1 VDVVLLGHNGERI
14 GLPVSYRDSRTDGVM
29 ARAIEQLGKAD
40 IYDRSGIQ
48 FLPFNTLY
56 QLRALVE
63 QQPELAAQV
72 THVLMIPDYFSY
84 RLTGKM
90 NWEYTNAT
98 TTQLVN
104 INSDSWDENLLNWAG
119 ASPRWFGTPTH
130 PGNVIG
136 QWLCPQGNTI
146 PVVAV
151 ASHDTASAVI
161 AAPLA
166 SRDAAWLS
174 SGTWSLMGFES
185 KTPYTS
191 EQALAANITNEGGA
205 EGRYRVLKNI
215 MGLWLLQRV
224 LKEQNISDLP
234 ALIAETETLAPC
246 SFLINPNDD
255 RFINPAHMSSEI
267 QSVCRD
273 SNQPV
278 PYSPAEF
285 ARCIF
290 DSLALL
296 YADVLSELAALR
308 GKPFSQLHI
317 VGGGCQN
324 QLLNQLCADACGITV
339 IAGPIEASTLGNI
352 GIQLMTLD
360 ELISNASDA
369 ADKLRFRAL
378 SSPELYEG
386 DGDLRVRVSF
396 NKENRTLTI
405 ADNGIGMNRD
415 EVIDHLGTIAKSGTK
430 AFLESM
436 GSDQAKD
443 SQLIGQFGVGFYSA
457 FIVADKVTVRTR
469 AAGESAENGV
479 FWESHGEGEYTVADI
494 TKADRGT
501 EITLHLREGEE

>member
-1 VDVVLLGHNGERI
+1 MTFRHCVAVDLGASSGRVMLASYHREQRTLQLREIHRFVNCLQKQDGFDCWDIDTLEAEIRTGLNKVCEEGIHIDSIGIDTWGVDYVLLDGNGNRV

-29 ARAIEQLGKAD
+29 AHALAQLGKAE
-40 IYDRSGIQ
+40 IYGRSGIQ

-63 QQPELAAQV
+63 QQPELVANVA
-72 THVLMIPDYFSY
+72 HALLIPDYFSY
-84 RLTGKM
+84 RLTGQM

-104 INSDSWDENLLNWAG
+104 INSDSWDENLLNWTG
-119 ASPRWFGTPTH
+119 ASRDWFGTPTH

-136 QWLCPQGNTI
+136 HWTCPQENAI

-166 SRDAAWLS
+166 SQDAAYLS

-191 EQALAANITNEGGA
+191 DTALAANITNEGGA

-224 LKEQNISDLP
+224 LKEQRISDLT
-234 ALIAETETLAPC
+234 ALIGEAETLPAC
-246 SFLINPNDD
+246 RFLINPNDD
-255 RFINPAHMSSEI
+255 RFINPANMSAEI
-267 QSVCRD
+267 QAACRETA
-273 SNQPV
+273 QPV
-278 PYSPAEF
+278 PESAADL

-296 YADVLSELAALR
+296 YAEVLHELATLR

-324 QLLNQLCADACGITV
+324 HLLNQLCANACGITV
-339 IAGPIEASTLGNI
+339 LAGPVEASTLGNI
-352 GIQLMTLD
+352 GIQLVTLD
-360 ELISNASDA
+360 EL
-369 ADKLRFRAL
+369 ADVDQFRQVVTGNYGLTTFIPHPDHEIARYRTQFQQQR
-378 SSPELYEG
+378 PTKELC
-386 DGDLRVRVSF
+386 
-396 NKENRTLTI
+396 
-405 ADNGIGMNRD
+405 A
-415 EVIDHLGTIAKSGTK
+415 
-430 AFLESM
+430 
-436 GSDQAKD
+436 
-443 SQLIGQFGVGFYSA
+443 
-457 FIVADKVTVRTR
+457 
-469 AAGESAENGV
+469 
-479 FWESHGEGEYTVADI
+479 
-494 TKADRGT
+494 
-501 EITLHLREGEE
+501 

>member
-1 VDVVLLGHNGERI
+1 MLASYHREQRTLQLREIHRFVNCLQKQDGFDCWDIDTLEAEIRTGLNKVCEEGIHIDSIGIDTWGVDYVLLDSNGNRV

-29 ARAIEQLGKAD
+29 AHALAQLGKAE
-40 IYDRSGIQ
+40 IYGRSGIQ

-63 QQPELAAQV
+63 QQPELVANVA
-72 THVLMIPDYFSY
+72 HALLIPDYFSY
-84 RLTGKM
+84 RLTGQM

-104 INSDSWDENLLNWAG
+104 INSDSWDENLLNWTG
-119 ASPRWFGTPTH
+119 ASRDWFGTPTH

-136 QWLCPQGNTI
+136 HWTCPQENAI

-166 SRDAAWLS
+166 SQDAAYLS

-191 EQALAANITNEGGA
+191 DTALAANITNEGGA

-224 LKEQNISDLP
+224 LKEQRISDLT
-234 ALIAETETLAPC
+234 ALIGEAETLPAC
-246 SFLINPNDD
+246 RFLINPNDD
-255 RFINPAHMSSEI
+255 RFINPANMSTEI
-267 QSVCRD
+267 QAACRETA
-273 SNQPV
+273 QPV
-278 PYSPAEF
+278 PESAADL

-296 YADVLSELAALR
+296 YAEVLHELATLR

-324 QLLNQLCADACGITV
+324 HLLNQLCANACGITV
-339 IAGPIEASTLGNI
+339 LAGPVEASTLGNI
-352 GIQLMTLD
+352 GIQLVTLD
-360 ELISNASDA
+360 EL
-369 ADKLRFRAL
+369 ADVDQFRQVVTGNYGLTTFIPHPDHEIARYRTQFQQQR
-378 SSPELYEG
+378 PTKELC
-386 DGDLRVRVSF
+386 
-396 NKENRTLTI
+396 
-405 ADNGIGMNRD
+405 A
-415 EVIDHLGTIAKSGTK
+415 
-430 AFLESM
+430 
-436 GSDQAKD
+436 
-443 SQLIGQFGVGFYSA
+443 
-457 FIVADKVTVRTR
+457 
-469 AAGESAENGV
+469 
-479 FWESHGEGEYTVADI
+479 
-494 TKADRGT
+494 
-501 EITLHLREGEE
+501 

>member
-1 VDVVLLGHNGERI
+1 MLASYHREQRTLQLREIHRFVNCLQKQDGFDCWDIDTLEAEIRTGLNKVCEEGIHIDSIGIDTWGVDYVLLDGNGNRV

-29 ARAIEQLGKAD
+29 AHALAQLGKAE
-40 IYDRSGIQ
+40 IYGRSGIQ

-63 QQPELAAQV
+63 QQPELVANVA
-72 THVLMIPDYFSY
+72 HALLIPDYFSY
-84 RLTGKM
+84 RLTGQM

-104 INSDSWDENLLNWAG
+104 INSDSWDENLLNWTG
-119 ASPRWFGTPTH
+119 ASRDWFGTPTH

-136 QWLCPQGNTI
+136 HWTCPQENAI

-166 SRDAAWLS
+166 SQDAAYLS

-191 EQALAANITNEGGA
+191 DTALAANITNEGGA

-224 LKEQNISDLP
+224 LKEQRISDLT
-234 ALIAETETLAPC
+234 ALIGEAETLPAC
-246 SFLINPNDD
+246 RFLINPNDE
-255 RFINPAHMSSEI
+255 RFINPANMSAEI
-267 QSVCRD
+267 QAACRETA
-273 SNQPV
+273 QPV
-278 PYSPAEF
+278 PESAADL

-296 YADVLSELAALR
+296 YAEVLHELATLR

-324 QLLNQLCADACGITV
+324 HLLNQLCANACGITV
-339 IAGPIEASTLGNI
+339 LAGPVEASTLGNI
-352 GIQLMTLD
+352 GIQLVTLD
-360 ELISNASDA
+360 EL
-369 ADKLRFRAL
+369 ADVDQFRQVVTGNYGLTTFIPHPDHEIARYRTQFQQQR
-378 SSPELYEG
+378 PTKELC
-386 DGDLRVRVSF
+386 
-396 NKENRTLTI
+396 
-405 ADNGIGMNRD
+405 A
-415 EVIDHLGTIAKSGTK
+415 
-430 AFLESM
+430 
-436 GSDQAKD
+436 
-443 SQLIGQFGVGFYSA
+443 
-457 FIVADKVTVRTR
+457 
-469 AAGESAENGV
+469 
-479 FWESHGEGEYTVADI
+479 
-494 TKADRGT
+494 
-501 EITLHLREGEE
+501 

>member
-1 VDVVLLGHNGERI
+1 MTFRHCVAVDLGASSGRVMLASYHREQRTLQLREIHRFVNCLQKQDGFDCWDIDTLEAEIRTGLNKVCEEGIHIDSIGIDTWGVDYVLLDSNGNRV

-29 ARAIEQLGKAD
+29 AHALAQLGKAE
-40 IYDRSGIQ
+40 IYGRSGIQ

-63 QQPELAAQV
+63 QQPELVANVA
-72 THVLMIPDYFSY
+72 HALLIPDYFSY
-84 RLTGKM
+84 RLTGQM

-104 INSDSWDENLLNWAG
+104 INSDSWDENLLNWTG
-119 ASPRWFGTPTH
+119 ASRDWFGTPTH

-136 QWLCPQGNTI
+136 HWTCPQENAI

-166 SRDAAWLS
+166 SQDAAYLS

-191 EQALAANITNEGGA
+191 DTALAANITNEGGA

-224 LKEQNISDLP
+224 LKEQRISDLT
-234 ALIAETETLAPC
+234 ALIGEAETLPAC
-246 SFLINPNDD
+246 RFLINPNDD
-255 RFINPAHMSSEI
+255 RFINPANMSTEI
-267 QSVCRD
+267 QAACRETA
-273 SNQPV
+273 QPV
-278 PYSPAEF
+278 PESAADL

-296 YADVLSELAALR
+296 YAEVLHELATLR

-324 QLLNQLCADACGITV
+324 HLLNQLCANACGITV
-339 IAGPIEASTLGNI
+339 LAGPVEASTLGNI
-352 GIQLMTLD
+352 GIQLVTLD
-360 ELISNASDA
+360 EL
-369 ADKLRFRAL
+369 ADVDQFRQVVTGNYGLTTFIPHPDHEIARYRTQFQQQR
-378 SSPELYEG
+378 PTKELC
-386 DGDLRVRVSF
+386 
-396 NKENRTLTI
+396 
-405 ADNGIGMNRD
+405 A
-415 EVIDHLGTIAKSGTK
+415 
-430 AFLESM
+430 
-436 GSDQAKD
+436 
-443 SQLIGQFGVGFYSA
+443 
-457 FIVADKVTVRTR
+457 
-469 AAGESAENGV
+469 
-479 FWESHGEGEYTVADI
+479 
-494 TKADRGT
+494 
-501 EITLHLREGEE
+501 

>member
-1 VDVVLLGHNGERI
+1 MTFRHCVAVDLGASSGRVMLASYHREQRTLSLREIHRFVNCLQKQDGFDCWDIDTLEAEIRTGLNKVCEEGIHIDSIGIDTWGVDYVLLDSNGERV

-29 ARAIEQLGKAD
+29 AHALAQLGKAE
-40 IYDRSGIQ
+40 IYGRSGIQ

-63 QQPELAAQV
+63 QQPELVANVA
-72 THVLMIPDYFSY
+72 HALLIPDYFSY
-84 RLTGKM
+84 RLTGQM

-104 INSDSWDENLLNWAG
+104 INSDSWDENLLNWTG
-119 ASPRWFGTPTH
+119 APRDWFGTPTH

-136 QWLCPQGNTI
+136 HWMCPQDNAI

-166 SRDAAWLS
+166 SKDAAYLS

-191 EQALAANITNEGGA
+191 DNALAANITNEGGA

-224 LKEQNISDLP
+224 LKEQNISNLP
-234 ALIAETETLAPC
+234 ELIAETEKLTAC
-246 SFLINPNDD
+246 TFLINPNDD
-255 RFINPAHMSSEI
+255 RFINPANMSAEI
-267 QSVCRD
+267 QAACRD
-273 SNQPV
+273 SAQPV
-278 PYSPAEF
+278 PENAAEL

-296 YADVLSELAALR
+296 YAEVLHELATLR

-324 QLLNQLCADACGITV
+324 QLLNQLCANACGITV
-339 IAGPIEASTLGNI
+339 LAGPVEASTLGNI

-360 ELISNASDA
+360 ELTNVDQ
-369 ADKLRFRAL
+369 FRQVVTGNYGLTTFIPHPDHEIARYRTQFQQQR
-378 SSPELYEG
+378 PTKELC
-386 DGDLRVRVSF
+386 
-396 NKENRTLTI
+396 
-405 ADNGIGMNRD
+405 A
-415 EVIDHLGTIAKSGTK
+415 
-430 AFLESM
+430 
-436 GSDQAKD
+436 
-443 SQLIGQFGVGFYSA
+443 
-457 FIVADKVTVRTR
+457 
-469 AAGESAENGV
+469 
-479 FWESHGEGEYTVADI
+479 
-494 TKADRGT
+494 
-501 EITLHLREGEE
+501 